1 MFVGC
6 LTSFLSMNAKRWKT
20 TERICRRLVERH
32 VVSGGVGFG
41 KYCYLRCSPAPVWGH
56 FRHVWAKKRLLMVML
71 LHIVDTVLHI
81 AWCCFFFS
89 NSLFLL
95 SLSLVVLWVS
105 CVVSVTVAFVIV
117 CIKSILLFG
126 DTFIDFQSK
135 FRLQHT
141 KWMDNGVGGGSAH
154 RLRDRVGISATKK
167 CCIYNGVEIWGKNQ
181 RCNSRLIRIEMCVV
195 HSGRVIPK
203 RNDWMLGSWIEWHL
217 RK

>member
-41 KYCYLRCSPAPVWGH
+41 KYCYLRFSPAPVWGH

-81 AWCCFFFS
+81 AWCCFFLQLPLS
-89 NSLFLL
+89 PL
-95 SLSLVVLWVS
+95 SLSHVVLWVS

-141 KWMDNGVGGGSAH
+141 KWMDNGVGGGSPIGYGIGWEFLQP
-154 RLRDRVGISATKK
+154 RNVVFITVLRSEAKTKDAT
-167 CCIYNGVEIWGKNQ
+167 
-181 RCNSRLIRIEMCVV
+181 R
-195 HSGRVIPK
+195 
-203 RNDWMLGSWIEWHL
+203 GSYE
-217 RK
+217 